1 MGKSSRQKRRSPVAA
16 ARRSR
21 TNYGWYAATAAVVVL
36 GVVLVAFSAAN
47 KEDPV
52 APFANDDHWH
62 AALGIN
68 VCGTWQPNAPE
79 FAQRFGSQL
88 TAGIHSHGDGLVHIH
103 PYTSDESGERATLG
117 RFFEN
122 GGWDVSADS
131 FSVWGGIERA
141 NGEDD
146 CSGDAATVRW
156 SVDGEEQEGDPADY
170 RPEDLEV
177 VAIAFLPDDV
187 EIGEPPSAA
196 NVLAPSDVVG
206 EAPES
211 TIPTDSTLPTDTAP
225 PDETGTTADPGD
237 TTPTSAPADTT
248 TP

>member
-1 MGKSSRQKRRSPVAA
+1 MGKASRQKRRSTVAA

-36 GVVLVAFSAAN
+36 GIVLVVLSAAD

-103 PYTSDESGERATLG
+103 PYTSDEAGERATLG
-117 RFFEN
+117 RFFDN
-122 GGWDVSADS
+122 GGWDISEDS
-131 FSVWGGIERA
+131 FSVWGGIERS
-141 NGEDD
+141 NDGDDD
-146 CSGDAATVRW
+146 CGGTEASVRW
-156 SVDGEEQEGDPADY
+156 SVNGEEQTGDPGDY
-170 RPEDLEV
+170 RPDNLDI
-177 VAIAFLPDDV
+177 VAIAFLPDDE

-196 NVLAPSDVVG
+196 TVTTPSDVVG
-206 EAPES
+206 ESPE
-211 TIPTDSTLPTDTAP
+211 STLPTDPTP
-225 PDETGTTADPGD
+225 TSVTDD
-237 TTPTSAPADTT
+237 TTPTSDATADTT